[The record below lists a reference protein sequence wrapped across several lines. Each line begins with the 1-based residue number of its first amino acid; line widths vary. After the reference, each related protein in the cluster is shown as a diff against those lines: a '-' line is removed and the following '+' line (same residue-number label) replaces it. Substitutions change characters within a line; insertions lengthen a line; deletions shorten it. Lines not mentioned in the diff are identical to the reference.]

1 MRVFTP
7 LLFNLYEFVYIFPGE
22 MRINLF
28 TMLFDALL
36 KAIYGF
42 FFFSLLVK
50 HSAIKKET
58 HLELELWTDSWWQS
72 LPS

>member
-42 FFFSLLVK
+42 CSSLLVK
-50 HSAIKKET
+50 HSTIKKET
-58 HLELELWTDSWWQS
+58 HLELELRTDS
-72 LPS
+72 

>member
-42 FFFSLLVK
+42 FFFSSRLVK

-58 HLELELWTDSWWQS
+58 HLELELRTDS
-72 LPS
+72 

>member
-42 FFFSLLVK
+42 VFFFFFLLNLRD
-50 HSAIKKET
+50 KKRI
-58 HLELELWTDSWWQS
+58 
-72 LPS
+72 PG

>member
-42 FFFSLLVK
+42 FFFFFSRLVK

-58 HLELELWTDSWWQS
+58 HLELEPRTDS
-72 LPS
+72 

>member
-42 FFFSLLVK
+42 FFVFSVILRD
-50 HSAIKKET
+50 KKRI
-58 HLELELWTDSWWQS
+58 
-72 LPS
+72 PG